1 MSEALDPRDP
11 WTDRLSEYLDDEL
24 DAAERAAVDD
34 HLRGCA
40 GCRAILD
47 DLRRVQV
54 RARGLRD
61 RDPEKNL
68 WRDIAR
74 EIGHPEA
81 AEDDPR
87 DELAARRGRKVRVP
101 WLRVGTAAA
110 AMLVLG
116 IGIGIGVGIGRFT
129 APGAEQLPT
138 EVVNAP
144 ARGTSLTSS
153 PYRLMVAQH
162 LVRSEALLTEFRADA
177 RRGSTDADVAQ
188 WADDLLMKTRLLLDS
203 PAADDP
209 RLRALLNDLELVLAQ
224 IASLPRAEDENEVDL
239 AERAIERSRVLPRM
253 RTMVPA
259 GSATTGLGET

>member
-61 RDPEKNL
+61 RYPERDL
-68 WRDIAR
+68 WREIAR

-81 AEDDPR
+81 AEDDPK
-87 DELAARRGRKVRVP
+87 DELAARRRRKVRVP
-101 WLRVGTAAA
+101 WLKVGTAAA
-110 AMLVLG
+110 AALVLG
-116 IGIGIGVGIGRFT
+116 IGIGRLT
-129 APGAEQLPT
+129 APGVERLPT
-138 EVVNAP
+138 EVVSAP
-144 ARGTSLTSS
+144 ERGTPLTSS

-177 RRGSTDADVAQ
+177 RRGSTDADVAR

-209 RLRALLNDLELVLAQ
+209 RLRALLDDLELVLAQ
-224 IASLPRAEDENEVDL
+224 IASLPRAEDETEVDL

-259 GSATTGLGET
+259 GSATTALGET

>member
-47 DLRRVQV
+47 DLRRLQV
-54 RARGLRD
+54 RARSLRD
-61 RDPEKNL
+61 RDPERDL
-68 WRDIAR
+68 WRHIAR

-81 AEDDPR
+81 AEDDPK
-87 DELAARRGRKVRVP
+87 DELAVRRGRKVRVP

-110 AMLVLG
+110 AVMVLG
-116 IGIGIGVGIGRFT
+116 IGIGRFT
-129 APGAEQLPT
+129 APGPEKLPT
-138 EVVNAP
+138 EIVNAP
-144 ARGTSLTSS
+144 ARGTPLTSS

-177 RRGSTDADVAQ
+177 RRGSTDGDVAQ
-188 WADDLLMKTRLLLDS
+188 WADDLLMKTRLLMDS

-209 RLRALLNDLELVLAQ
+209 QLRALLDDLELVLAQ

-259 GSATTGLGET
+259 GSATTALGET